1 MGAALKKPHRVLD
14 LPPDARNPDTYLQEI
29 RSCVI
34 ELRTKVY
41 SLSIRDCERRS
52 ERFAV
57 LREQAGHVA
66 DTIYGRTSSRRQEF
80 EKSLK
85 EWTAEWKRLLS
96 MVRSNHVLREG
107 VKGGSLGERLLDP
120 IEEE

>member
-1 MGAALKKPHRVLD
+1 
-14 LPPDARNPDTYLQEI
+14 
-29 RSCVI
+29 
-34 ELRTKVY
+34 
-41 SLSIRDCERRS
+41 
-52 ERFAV
+52 
-57 LREQAGHVA
+57 VA